1 MEPPRPPLT
10 LRSQPD
16 WSGAAEVLI
25 EGCAHLPTQ
34 DERVRWLERVCL
46 SLGDSLYPAF
56 LRVLCLI
63 GEQGDA
69 NAQRVVA
76 ETLVHAL
83 ESGRLPS
90 GRHAAWG
97 ATSLNAAGF
106 RAMDPIEYLCAWHA
120 QPDGRGALNATAFDR
135 NARALLGLVSHS
147 DLARRL
153 YCAKIRADAE
163 DPLDGSWA
171 RNIRQALRAM
181 ADCWEKTGG
190 QRALRQRLQMRFS
203 LRFGATMAKAVA
215 CRSWSAN
222 GIRCVE
228 RRCRRRGGLGCCG
241 RRAIQHADAAFADTQ

>member
-135 NARALLGLVSHS
+135 NARVLLGLVS
-147 DLARRL
+147 
-153 YCAKIRADAE
+153 
-163 DPLDGSWA
+163 
-171 RNIRQALRAM
+171 Q
-181 ADCWEKTGG
+181 
-190 QRALRQRLQMRFS
+190 
-203 LRFGATMAKAVA
+203 
-215 CRSWSAN
+215 
-222 GIRCVE
+222 
-228 RRCRRRGGLGCCG
+228 
-241 RRAIQHADAAFADTQ
+241 

>member
-46 SLGDSLYPAF
+46 SWGDSLYPAF

-97 ATSLNAAGF
+97 ATSLHAAGF

-190 QRALRQRLQMRFS
+190 LPPARAAEGQR
-203 LRFGATMAKAVA
+203 KK
-215 CRSWSAN
+215 
-222 GIRCVE
+222 
-228 RRCRRRGGLGCCG
+228 G
-241 RRAIQHADAAFADTQ
+241 RRAASPAGAGKPARSS

>member
-97 ATSLNAAGF
+97 ATSLHAAGF

-190 QRALRQRLQMRFS
+190 RPPARAAAEASDAFLSALRRNDGKGSGLSQLVSEWNPMR
-203 LRFGATMAKAVA
+203 
-215 CRSWSAN
+215 
-222 GIRCVE
+222 
-228 RRCRRRGGLGCCG
+228 
-241 RRAIQHADAAFADTQ
+241 